1 MFYLMKLRLRDFSPH
16 HPPHTSIVAQN
27 TYFVNSMNAFCP
39 NCASVLYLYF
49 VRSGHVYPA
58 ITAGTF
64 RGAGLTGH
72 YWSSLASS
80 TRYDGSA
87 IPSGYSLGFDA
98 STVYPSNG
106 PYERYLGFPLRCLST
121 VLDM

>member
-1 MFYLMKLRLRDFSPH
+1 MFVLSPLFQ
-16 HPPHTSIVAQN
+16 TRSRCIN
-27 TYFVNSMNAFCP
+27 LTF
-39 NCASVLYLYF
+39 LYTL

-87 IPSGYSLGFDA
+87 IPSGYNLGFDA

-106 PYERYLGFPLRCLST
+106 PYERWLGFPSAAL
-121 VLDM
+121 VLY